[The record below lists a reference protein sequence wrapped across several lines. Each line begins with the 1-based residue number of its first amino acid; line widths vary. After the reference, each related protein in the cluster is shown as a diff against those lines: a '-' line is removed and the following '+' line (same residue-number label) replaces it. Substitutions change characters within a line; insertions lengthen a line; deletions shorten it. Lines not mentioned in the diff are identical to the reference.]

1 MTVDTETG
9 TETDTETRLD
19 PFVVGAVA
27 NRLSSVLQEQQTA
40 LVNTAFSSIVRESL
54 DLACAVFDSR
64 GEMIGQSVG
73 GTPGHIN
80 AMATGMHH
88 FVSAYPPETLEPG
101 DVLFTNDP
109 WMTAGQINDIS
120 VATPVFLDGALVAW
134 FATCC
139 HAPDIGGRVLSAQ
152 ASEVFEEG
160 LAIPIMK
167 LFRAGEP
174 NTDIV
179 DVIRQNVRTPDETI
193 GDLYAQA
200 SANAVG
206 AESLLRLMAEYG
218 LDSIDAIAAEIMSR
232 SEVALREAIEALPD
246 GVYRSQVECD
256 GFDADTLSLS
266 LALTIDGGSVSL
278 DYAGSSPE
286 SRSGVNVVLN
296 YTMAYSSFAIKAAIA
311 PDVPHNAGSFR
322 PVTVQAPEGSILNCR
337 RPAPVAS
344 RHSVGHYLPSLI
356 FRALQHVVPERI
368 MAESSDAVWMTVFRG
383 KRSDTRPFLFSHFL
397 SGGTGARASKD
408 GLSTTSFPSG
418 LRVVPTEVFESLTPI
433 VQTRRELRTD
443 SGGPGAFRGGLGQV
457 SSFRSRDVDR
467 LLINANI
474 ERTRFAARGVLGGGT
489 GAMGYFGDQDG
500 TSYTPK
506 LQLTVDPAVPLE
518 FHPPGGGGY
527 GDARSRDVSAVLA
540 DVAAGYVSLEAAL
553 ADYGVVVR
561 FEGDPAAIVRPPEAF
576 VLDEAATAAAR
587 AS

>member
-1 MTVDTETG
+1 MTADVK
-9 TETDTETRLD
+9 LD

-54 DLACAVFDSR
+54 DLACAVFDSK
-64 GEMIGQSVG
+64 GEMVGQSVG

-88 FVSAYPPETLEPG
+88 FVSAYPRETLEPG

-120 VATPVFLDGALVAW
+120 VATPVFRGGELVAW

-167 LFRAGEP
+167 LFQAGLA
-174 NTDIV
+174 NVDIV
-179 DVIRQNVRTPDETI
+179 NVIRQNVRTPDETI

-206 AESLLRLMAEYG
+206 AESLLRLMDEYE
-218 LDSIDAIAAEIMSR
+218 LDSIDAIASEIMSR
-232 SEVALREAIEALPD
+232 SELALREAIQELPD

-256 GFDADTLSLS
+256 GFDGDSISLV
-266 LALTIDGGSVSL
+266 LALTIDGGAVKL

-322 PVTVQAPEGSILNCR
+322 PVSVQAPEGSILNCR

-356 FRALQHVVPERI
+356 FQALQQVVPDQI

-397 SGGTGARASKD
+397 SGGAGARSSKD

-418 LRVVPTEVFESLTPI
+418 LRAVPTEVFETLTPM
-433 VQTRRELRTD
+433 VQVRRELRID
-443 SGGPGAFRGGLGQV
+443 SGGAGEFRGGLGQI
-457 SSFRSRDVDR
+457 STFRSRDVDT
-467 LLINANI
+467 LLVNANI
-474 ERTRFAARGVLGGGT
+474 ERTRFAARGVLGGGS
-489 GAMGYFGDQDG
+489 GMMGYFGETSG
-500 TSYTPK
+500 TSLPPK
-506 LQLTVDPAVPLE
+506 QQLTIEPDMPLE
-518 FHPPGGGGY
+518 FRPPGGGGY
-527 GDARSRDVSAVLA
+527 GDPRKRAATAVLA
-540 DVAAGYVSLEAAL
+540 DVAAGYVSQEAAL
-553 ADYGVVVR
+553 TQYGVVVR
-561 FEGDPAAIVRPPEAF
+561 FEGDPHSIVRPPEAF
-576 VLDEAATAAAR
+576 ALDEAATEEAR
-587 AS
+587 RS

>member
-1 MTVDTETG
+1 MTG
-9 TETDTETRLD
+9 HTRLD

-27 NRLSSVLQEQQTA
+27 NRLTSVLQEQQTA

-54 DLACAVFDSR
+54 DLACAVFDSQ

-88 FVSAYPPETLEPG
+88 FVAAYPAETLEPG

-120 VATPVFLDGALVAW
+120 VATPVFRGGVLVAW

-174 NTDIV
+174 NV
-179 DVIRQNVRTPDETI
+179 DVVNIIRQNVRTPDETI

-206 AESLLRLMAEYG
+206 AESLLRLMEEYA
-218 LDSIDAIAAEIMSR
+218 LDSVDDIAAEIMAR
-232 SEVALREAIEALPD
+232 SELALRDAITALPD
-246 GVYRSQVECD
+246 GTYRSQVECD
-256 GFDADTLSLS
+256 GFDGDSLSLA
-266 LALTIDGGSVSL
+266 LALTIDGGAITL
-278 DYAGSSPE
+278 DYTGSSPE

-322 PVTVQAPEGSILNCR
+322 PVAVTAPEGCILNCQ

-356 FRALQHVVPERI
+356 FQALQQVIPERI
-368 MAESSDAVWMTVFRG
+368 MAESADAVWMTVFRG
-383 KRSDTRPFLFSHFL
+383 KRSDSRPFLFSHFL
-397 SGGTGARASKD
+397 SGGTGARCSKD

-418 LRVVPTEVFESLTPI
+418 LRVVPTEVFEALTPM
-433 VQTRRELRTD
+433 VQMRRELRTD
-443 SGGPGAFRGGLGQV
+443 SGGAGEFRGGLGQI
-457 SSFRSRDVDR
+457 STFHTRDVES

-474 ERTRFAARGVLGGGT
+474 ERTRFAARGVMGGGPGLAGYLGDAT
-489 GAMGYFGDQDG
+489 GR
-500 TSYTPK
+500 SLSPK
-506 LQLTVDPAVPLE
+506 RALTVDAEVPLE
-518 FHPPGGGGY
+518 FRPPGGGGY
-527 GDARSRDVSAVLA
+527 GDPWKRAARAVLA
-540 DVAAGYVSLEAAL
+540 DVAAGYVSVGAAL
-553 ADYGVVVR
+553 SEYGVVVR
-561 FEGDPAAIVRPPEAF
+561 FEGDPGALVRPPGAF
-576 VLDEAATAAAR
+576 VLDEAATADAR